1 MDALVKIPELTLK
14 STLKS
19 HVLFELVLDKIVQ
32 ELKKLPNLQSFK
44 LNNEMASL
52 VCTLIENTVK
62 KKDKVDKKKLAV
74 QVLTLVFTLN
84 PAEQIVISNQIEY
97 LLENKLIKKIKKA
110 ITTRIYRKGK
120 KLLFKKKR

>member
-19 HVLFELVLDKIVQ
+19 HVLFELVLDKLVQ
-32 ELKKLPNLQSFK
+32 EIKKLPNLQSFK

-74 QVLTLVFTLN
+74 QVLTLVFTLT
-84 PAEQIVISNQIEY
+84 PAEQIIISNQIEY

-110 ITTRIYRKGK
+110 ITTRAYRKVK
-120 KLLFKKKR
+120 HVLFKKKR

>member
-19 HVLFELVLDKIVQ
+19 HVLFELVLDKLVQ
-32 ELKKLPNLQSFK
+32 EIKKLPNLQSFK

-74 QVLTLVFTLN
+74 QVLTLVFTLT
-84 PAEQIVISNQIEY
+84 PAEQIIISNQIEY

-110 ITTRIYRKGK
+110 ITTRAYRKVK
-120 KLLFKKKR
+120 NVLFKKKR

>member
-1 MDALVKIPELTLK
+1 
-14 STLKS
+14 
-19 HVLFELVLDKIVQ
+19 
-32 ELKKLPNLQSFK
+32 
-44 LNNEMASL
+44 
-52 VCTLIENTVK
+52 
-62 KKDKVDKKKLAV
+62 VDKKKLAV

>member
-110 ITTRIYRKGK
+110 ITTRIFRKGK